1 MVAAR
6 EHLPK
11 LTPEEYFAWEEQQE
25 VKHEYFDGEVF
36 AMTGGIPDH
45 SKITVKLTT
54 LIDTHLENSHCQVF
68 NSDARVKIE
77 NTSKFVYP
85 DASVTCD
92 DRDQDAKQFIS
103 HPCLIIE
110 VLSPSTV
117 RAASAFAEAYDRG
130 NKFELYRR
138 STSLRE
144 YALVSVD
151 AMAIDL
157 HRKNDRDRWELVF
170 FRAGD
175 TVELESINLT
185 FPIERIYRG
194 INFSDVPN

>member
-6 EHLPK
+6 EQLPQ

-25 VKHEYFDGEVF
+25 VKHEYFDGEVY
-36 AMTGGIPDH
+36 AMSGGTQNH
-45 SKITVKLTT
+45 SRVGGRLFSLVDLHLDNSECVVLT
-54 LIDTHLENSHCQVF
+54 
-68 NSDARVKIE
+68 SDARVKIQE
-77 NTSKFVYP
+77 SEKYVYP
-85 DASVTCD
+85 DVSVTCD
-92 DRDQDAKQFIS
+92 ERDRETPQFIT
-103 HPCLIIE
+103 HPCLIVE

-144 YALVSVD
+144 YALVSAD
-151 AMAIDL
+151 KIAIDL
-157 HRKNDRDRWELVF
+157 HRKDDLNRWQSIY

-175 TVELESINLT
+175 TVELESISLT
-185 FPIERIYRG
+185 FPIERVYRG
-194 INFSDVPN
+194 IEF